1 MSCSCIVDNNDERSK
16 IIVLKVLRHRCPTT
30 YEIFVEIN
38 RTFRL
43 KLYNFRVPL
52 NSTRRRTALKSSNFG
67 NMWMAPQPEPT
78 QPPKR
83 ESSPMPL
90 PMVGLGK
97 DQVRQLT
104 FCSSQFVYTH

>member
-1 MSCSCIVDNNDERSK
+1 MSCSCIVDNNDKQSK

-30 YEIFVEIN
+30 YEIFDEIDG
-38 RTFRL
+38 TFRL
-43 KLYNFRVPL
+43 NLYNFRVPL
-52 NSTRRRTALKSSNFG
+52 NSTRSRTALKSSNFG

-97 DQVRQLT
+97 DQVR
-104 FCSSQFVYTH
+104 